1 MVAERERTAAPRE
14 RVATQ
19 LRRGPTAASPD
30 GADSVG
36 RPGIFVLLFWTAL
49 IAAVVTWNLN
59 VLDEVRRYGAV
70 PVASA
75 VAVTI
80 AAWSWLPWDPRTAGL
95 RRLLALPLFAAAVF
109 VLCQATNVLWALPL
123 YSIAVADGVFLFGFG
138 RGILVAALTLPL
150 VFAGGYLYLPDDVR
164 LTGTAFLVGIMVP
177 MAAFVL
183 GICKALVE
191 TEHRRQQTRAL
202 LEELET
208 ANAALQRQSGK
219 VRELAISEERARL
232 AREVHDALGHHLT
245 AINLQLQ
252 NAERFADRDPA
263 RSRAKV
269 REARQSTL
277 SALAEVRRSVR
288 ALKPPGLEERSG
300 VAAIAAL
307 ARSFNGLGPDV
318 SFQVEG
324 SDHRLSEDV
333 ELVLYRTTQEG
344 LTNAAKHSQARR
356 VRVALMIG
364 TDYARLTIAD
374 DGVGQQAADHGF
386 GLVALRER
394 VEAVGG
400 TLTAENR
407 SEGGFALEVVVP
419 TGASAPQPSSEE
431 IERP

>member
-1 MVAERERTAAPRE
+1 MVAEPERTAALSE
-14 RVATQ
+14 RVATR
-19 LRRGPTAASPD
+19 LRRGQTSASPS
-30 GADSVG
+30 GADSVR
-36 RPGIFVLLFWTAL
+36 RPGIFTLLFWTAL
-49 IAAVVTWNLN
+49 VAALVTWNYNL
-59 VLDEVRRYGAV
+59 LDEVRGYGPV

-80 AAWSWLPWDPRTAGL
+80 AAWSWLPWDPRTTGP

-109 VLCQATNVLWALPL
+109 ALCQTTNVLWALPL

-150 VFAGGYLYLPDDVR
+150 VFGGGYLYLPDDVR
-164 LTGTAFLVGIMVP
+164 IAGTAFLVGVMVP

-191 TEHRRQQTRAL
+191 SEQRRQQTRAL
-202 LEELET
+202 LDELES
-208 ANAALQRQSGK
+208 ANTALQRQTGK

-252 NAERFADRDPA
+252 NAERFAQRDPE

-269 REARQSTL
+269 RDARQATL

-307 ARSFNGLGPDV
+307 ARSFDGLGPDV
-318 SFQVEG
+318 AFQVEG

-356 VRVALMIG
+356 VRVALTIG
-364 TDYARLTIAD
+364 TDDTRLTITD
-374 DGVGQQAADHGF
+374 DGVGVDERAAEHGF

-400 TLTAENR
+400 TLTAENH
-407 SEGGFALEVVVP
+407 SEGGFALQVVVP
-419 TGASAPQPSSEE
+419 TSPSATPPSSEE
-431 IERP
+431 IK